1 MMGGCA
7 LKGSIHKE
15 SISTG
20 NCSEISQHNY
30 FSVLSENVLASI
42 GEKVPQKDSVQN
54 AGSFTSMQRINVI
67 SAPILPDSN
76 PVLSE
81 VTILPVSF
89 SDQSKVTVLP
99 DSVLASSS
107 ENTGVVHSSYSPGHR
122 HKMSEAD
129 TTSEDIRMPKLGNSE
144 VSSDDQGC
152 PDTSDSLLPNP
163 IAEDNRDWNLMVHS
177 IAANRIHNKQ
187 S

>member
-1 MMGGCA
+1 MSDNILA
-7 LKGSIHKE
+7 L
-15 SISTG
+15 
-20 NCSEISQHNY
+20 
-30 FSVLSENVLASI
+30 I
-42 GEKVPQKDSVQN
+42 GEKVPQQDSVQN
-54 AGSFTSMQRINVI
+54 VGSFTSMQRINVI
-67 SAPILPDSN
+67 SAPILPDSTLI
-76 PVLSE
+76 LSE
-81 VTILPVSF
+81 VIVLPVSY
-89 SDQSKVTVLP
+89 SDQSKVTVFP

-107 ENTGVVHSSYSPGHR
+107 GNTGAAHSSYSSGHR

-129 TTSEDIRMPKLGNSE
+129 NASEDTRMAKLGNSE